1 VNKEEEREWMLRER
15 RRRIIR
21 LDHEEYADPEFV
33 SWLLSKER
41 DDAWFEPD
49 PVAVT
54 HPDLLKDAEDLVF

>member
-1 VNKEEEREWMLRER
+1 VNKEEEREWMLREKEE
-15 RRRIIR
+15 IIR